1 MMMNYSNTINIT
13 YDIDENTILSNNN
26 IVFKIAFAA
35 FIGHGFL
42 DFWPLCKK
50 WDCSIS
56 LPYYLLISFSTI
68 YLYLVF
74 PLFVK
79 LLFFATSAY
88 HFGSDWEHM
97 SRALFLGTSMVGI
110 AMGGSSNELKWM
122 GFPDAHWLIISSVS
136 CGIVSI
142 LPFIKNPKVWIF
154 PIIGLF
160 GIYGVM
166 FYAVF
171 IHTPRSVYLLA
182 KRYGGNIYIAW
193 IGFTILCFSGISL
206 LEVYID
212 LHHYARVVVGSV
224 FGVLFAHIMCTYLW
238 RDNGGKEC
246 DIPEA
251 NAYQLY

>member
-1 MMMNYSNTINIT
+1 MNYSNVINIT
-13 YDIDENTILSNNN
+13 YNIDENTILSNNN

-42 DFWPLCKK
+42 DLWPLCRK
-50 WDCSIS
+50 WDWLIS
-56 LPYYLLISFSTI
+56 LPYYLIISFSTI

-74 PLFVK
+74 PLFIK
-79 LLFFATSAY
+79 LLFFAISAY

-97 SRALFLGTSMVGI
+97 SRALFLGTSMVGV
-110 AMGGSSNELKWM
+110 AMGGSPKELERM
-122 GFPDAHWLIISSVS
+122 GFPDTSWLVITAVS

-142 LPFIKNPKVWIF
+142 IPFIKNPKVWIF

-182 KRYGGNIYIAW
+182 KRYGGGIYIAW
-193 IGFTILCFSGISL
+193 IGFTILCFAGISL
-206 LEVYID
+206 LEAYID
-212 LHHYARVVVGSV
+212 LQYYARVVVGSV
-224 FGVLFAHIMCTYLW
+224 FGVLFAHIICTYLW
-238 RDNGGKEC
+238 RDNEEKANN
-246 DIPEA
+246 IPEA
-251 NAYQLY
+251 NTYQMY